1 MEQNMSVQAD
11 HISTLLRYSGI
22 SGVAGAVNHGFFS
35 EDRSFI
41 TAAIGIV
48 LYLAGAL
55 MEHRSSAV
63 ENRDWTSF
71 FGFGI
76 VSSIGIGFFTGGI
89 QHFPDSPHRSLWVVP
104 VGFVL
109 SLVALYLSQDRKTI
123 NLRPFMIYSILGT
136 VAVVTGCFGALE
148 VIQHMGLA
156 PHEHGH

>member
-1 MEQNMSVQAD
+1 MSLQSD

-22 SGVAGAVNHGFFS
+22 SGIAGAVNHGFFS

-41 TAAIGIV
+41 TAAIGI
-48 LYLAGAL
+48 LFYLAGAL
-55 MEHRSSAV
+55 LERRSNP
-63 ENRDWTSF
+63 EEGGDWTNF

-109 SLVALYLSQDRKTI
+109 SVTAVYLSQDRSVI
-123 NLRPFMIYSILGT
+123 NLRSFLIYSLAGT
-136 VAVVTGCFGALE
+136 AIVVAGSFAALE
-148 VIQHMGLA
+148 IIQHIGLA

>member
-1 MEQNMSVQAD
+1 VSLQSD

-22 SGVAGAVNHGFFS
+22 SGIAGAVNHGFFS

-41 TAAIGIV
+41 TAAIGIL

-55 MEHRSSAV
+55 MEHRGNSDAS
-63 ENRDWTSF
+63 RDWTSF

-104 VGFVL
+104 VGFIL
-109 SLVALYLSQDRKTI
+109 SLVAVYMSQDRKAI
-123 NLRPFMIYSILGT
+123 NLRSFLIYSLAGT
-136 VAVVTGCFGALE
+136 TIVVAGSFGALE

>member
-1 MEQNMSVQAD
+1 MSLQSE

-22 SGVAGAVNHGFFS
+22 SGIAGAVNHGFFS

-41 TAAIGIV
+41 TAAIGIL

-55 MEHRSSAV
+55 MEHRSDPEKS
-63 ENRDWTSF
+63 RDWTSF

-109 SLVALYLSQDRKTI
+109 SLVAIYMSQDRKAI
-123 NLRPFMIYSILGT
+123 NLRSFLIYSFVGT
-136 VAVVTGCFGALE
+136 GIVVAGSFGALE

-156 PHEHGH
+156 PHGHGD

>member
-1 MEQNMSVQAD
+1 MSLQSD

-22 SGVAGAVNHGFFS
+22 SGIAGAVNHGFFS

-41 TAAIGIV
+41 TAAIGIL

-55 MEHRSSAV
+55 MEHRSSS
-63 ENRDWTSF
+63 EDSRDWTSF

-109 SLVALYLSQDRKTI
+109 SLVAIYMSQDRKVI
-123 NLRPFMIYSILGT
+123 NLRSFLIYSLGGT
-136 VAVVTGCFGALE
+136 AIVVAGSFGALE

>member
-1 MEQNMSVQAD
+1 MSIQLD

-22 SGVAGAVNHGFFS
+22 SGIAGAVNHGFFS
-35 EDRSFI
+35 EHRSFI
-41 TAAIGIV
+41 TAGIGIM

-55 MEHRSSAV
+55 LEHRNNSDES
-63 ENRDWTSF
+63 RDWTNF

-104 VGFVL
+104 VGYVL
-109 SLVALYLSQDRKTI
+109 SVVAVYMVQDRSVI
-123 NLRPFMIYSILGT
+123 NLRSFLIYCIAGT
-136 VAVVTGCFGALE
+136 AIVVAGSFAALE
-148 VIQHMGLA
+148 VIQHIGLV

>member
-1 MEQNMSVQAD
+1 MSLQSD

-22 SGVAGAVNHGFFS
+22 SGIAGAVNHGFFS
-35 EDRSFI
+35 EGRSFI
-41 TAAIGIV
+41 TAAIGIL

-55 MEHRSSAV
+55 LEHRNNSK
-63 ENRDWTSF
+63 ENRDWTNF

-89 QHFPDSPHRSLWVVP
+89 QHFPDSPHRSLWGVP

-109 SLVALYLSQDRKTI
+109 SLIAVYLSQDRNAI
-123 NLRPFMIYSILGT
+123 NLRSFLIYSLAGT
-136 VAVVTGCFGALE
+136 AIVVAGSFGALE
-148 VIQHMGLA
+148 VIQHIGLA

>member
-1 MEQNMSVQAD
+1 MSLQSE

-22 SGVAGAVNHGFFS
+22 SGIAGAVNHGFFS

-41 TAAIGIV
+41 TAAIGIL

-55 MEHRSSAV
+55 MEHRRDSEKSG
-63 ENRDWTSF
+63 DWTSF

-109 SLVALYLSQDRKTI
+109 SVIAVYMSQDRNVI
-123 NLRPFMIYSILGT
+123 NHRSFLIYSLFGT
-136 VAVVTGCFGALE
+136 AIVVAGSFGALE
-148 VIQHMGLA
+148 IIQHMGLA
-156 PHEHGH
+156 PHAHGH

>member
-1 MEQNMSVQAD
+1 MSLQSD

-22 SGVAGAVNHGFFS
+22 SGIAGAVNHGFFS

-41 TAAIGIV
+41 TAAIGIL

-55 MEHRSSAV
+55 LEHRSNSDKS
-63 ENRDWTSF
+63 RDWTSF

-76 VSSIGIGFFTGGI
+76 ISSIGIGFFTGGI

-109 SLVALYLSQDRKTI
+109 SLVAVYMSQDRKSI
-123 NLRPFMIYSILGT
+123 DLRAFLIYSLAGT
-136 VAVVTGCFGALE
+136 VMVVAGSIGALE
-148 VIQHMGLA
+148 IIQHIGLA

>member
-1 MEQNMSVQAD
+1 MSLQTD

-22 SGVAGAVNHGFFS
+22 SGIAGAVNHGFFS
-35 EDRSFI
+35 EDRSLI

-55 MEHRSSAV
+55 MEHRSNSAKCK
-63 ENRDWTSF
+63 DWTSF
-71 FGFGI
+71 FSFGI

-89 QHFPDSPHRSLWVVP
+89 QHFPESPHRSLWVVP

-109 SLVALYLSQDRKTI
+109 SLLALYFSQDRTTI
-123 NLRPFMIYSILGT
+123 NLRSFMIYSILAT
-136 VAVVTGCFGALE
+136 VTVVAGCFGALE
-148 VIQHMGLA
+148 IIQHMGLA